1 MSNNL
6 YIQVNGG
13 VGKHVSFT
21 SLLPILKNKYEN
33 IYISSIYGDIFK
45 GNPYVNQ
52 VNPKINKAFY
62 KNIILNDNTKI
73 VLTDPYDYEPF
84 LKKKIHVLQAWG
96 DLCEIQID
104 KPMNLKTELYMI
116 ENEKFTI
123 DKIVNELRRKTKDKF
138 IMIQLNGGQS
148 PHSFDL
154 NNEKEFSFY
163 NEESK
168 RFYPFDY
175 YIQLIKKLKNRF
187 PEYTIVRYGLINE
200 QVPYEISNNILTIQP
215 AILYKNY
222 YWISQYAKHVICI
235 DSSLQHMTAGI
246 KPSTVIWG
254 NTKPEHFGYNIHKNL
269 EEYNENT
276 MSYCRPLGENSPNI
290 KFPSPDKV
298 MENLI

>member
-6 YIQVNGG
+6 YIQINGG
-13 VGKHVSFT
+13 VGKHISFT

-33 IYISSIYGDIFK
+33 IYISSIYGDVFK

-52 VNPKINKAFY
+52 INPKIDKTFY

-84 LKKKIHVLQAWG
+84 LKKKIHVLQAIG
-96 DLCEIQID
+96 DLCEIQVD
-104 KPMNLKTELYMI
+104 KPMSLKTELYMT
-116 ENEKFTI
+116 ENEKFTV
-123 DKIVNELRRKTKDKF
+123 DKIVNELRKRTKDKF

-148 PHSFDL
+148 PHNFDMD
-154 NNEKEFSFY
+154 NQKEFSFF
-163 NEESK
+163 NEEVR

-175 YIQLIKKLKNRF
+175 YIELIKKLKEKY
-187 PEYTIVRYGLINE
+187 PEYAILRYGLMNE
-200 QVPYEISNNILTIQP
+200 PMPYEISSTILNIQP

-235 DSSLQHMTAGI
+235 DSSLHHMTAGM

-254 NTKPEHFGYNIHKNL
+254 STKPEHFGYSIHKNL
-269 EEYNENT
+269 EENNENT
-276 MSYCRPLGENSPNI
+276 ICYFRQLGENSPNI

>member
-6 YIQVNGG
+6 YIQINGG
-13 VGKHVSFT
+13 VGKHISFT
-21 SLLPILKNKYEN
+21 SFLPILKNKYEN

-45 GNPYVNQ
+45 GNPYVNE
-52 VNPKINKAFY
+52 VNPKIDKTFY

-73 VLTDPYDYEPF
+73 VLTDPYDYESF

-96 DLCEIQID
+96 DLCEIQVD
-104 KPMNLKTELYMI
+104 NPMNLKTELYMV
-116 ENEKFTI
+116 ENEKFI
-123 DKIVNELRRKTKDKF
+123 VDKIINELRKRTKDKF

-148 PHSFDL
+148 PHSFDMD
-154 NNEKEFSFY
+154 NQKEFTFY
-163 NEESK
+163 NEDSK

-175 YIQLIKKLKNRF
+175 YIELIKKLKENY

-200 QVPYEISNNILTIQP
+200 QIPHEISNNILTIQP

-269 EEYNENT
+269 QEYNENT
-276 MSYCRPLGENSPNI
+276 MSYCRTLGENNPNI
-290 KFPSPDKV
+290 KFPFPDKV